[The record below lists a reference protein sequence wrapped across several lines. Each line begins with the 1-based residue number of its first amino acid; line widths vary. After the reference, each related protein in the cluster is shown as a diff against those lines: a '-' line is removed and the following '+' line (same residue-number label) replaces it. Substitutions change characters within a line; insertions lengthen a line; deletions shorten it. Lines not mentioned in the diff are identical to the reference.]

1 MGLNN
6 EIRGLN
12 SDRYVHCLCV
22 CGHPRQAPCVCGHF
36 SHLKQVDFDVRG
48 SLLIAVMIH
57 VIQIA
62 STRDYH
68 SEVDTLVTKQNT
80 SATTLISV

>member
-1 MGLNN
+1 
-6 EIRGLN
+6 
-12 SDRYVHCLCV
+12 
-22 CGHPRQAPCVCGHF
+22 
-36 SHLKQVDFDVRG
+36 VDFDVRG

-80 SATTLISV
+80 FQRKEYMIVSQTACSGVTSQPYVMI